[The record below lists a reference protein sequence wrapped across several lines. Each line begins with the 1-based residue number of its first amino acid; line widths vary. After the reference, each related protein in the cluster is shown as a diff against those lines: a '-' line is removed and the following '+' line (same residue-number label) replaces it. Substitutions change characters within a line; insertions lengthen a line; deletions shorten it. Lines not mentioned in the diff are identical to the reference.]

1 MTRFITSLLFAIVL
15 LYQGAQAAD
24 LPSGIRVTPQP
35 GAVMQSISS
44 FTISAGWLS
53 MKFGTSTAEILV
65 NGRSYETALS
75 LSENYE
81 NLTFTL
87 DTPINNDG
95 TYNIIIAED
104 TFLIGWEDDPNPVIE
119 FTYIIEGGTGGDT
132 PGGDD
137 TVQNTVPEGY
147 TFTPAAGSEVP
158 VLSTFAVEAS
168 AEMFLTQASRR
179 PQITINGER
188 VDVISNVSGTADN
201 ILTWTL
207 AKPINTPG
215 HYTIYIPEG
224 TFYGYSET
232 DNAPFLVTVIV
243 TGGELPEPDWYSGE
257 VTSDPA
263 TGSSVKEL
271 KKIAVMYPK
280 LTSAYVGPEA
290 GGITVTSDAGAVE
303 AAYTLTP
310 DEDTFNEAH
319 VMWLEF
325 NEAITAEGDYTI
337 SFPAQ
342 CFEIAKYPSN
352 WYSAPFTL
360 TFKVTDDSAIADI
373 DADGTAAPAEYFTL
387 GGVSTPRPTVPGI
400 YLCRRGSVTTKVA
413 VR

>member
-1 MTRFITSLLFAIVL
+1 MLAAAMLC
-15 LYQGAQAAD
+15 QGTPVTKAAD
-24 LPSGIRVTPQP
+24 LPNDIRLNPEP
-35 GAVMQSISS
+35 GAVMQSISA
-44 FTISAGWLS
+44 FTVSSGFLD
-53 MKFGTSTAEILV
+53 MKFGSTTAAILV
-65 NGRSYETALS
+65 NGREYNVALS
-75 LSENYE
+75 LSANYE
-81 NLTFTL
+81 DLTFTL
-87 DTPINNDG
+87 DTPINNNG
-95 TYNIIIAED
+95 TYNIIIAEN
-104 TFLIGWEDDPNPVIE
+104 TFCMGWEGDPNPIIE
-119 FTYIIEGGTGGDT
+119 FTYKIEGGTGGDT

-147 TFTPAAGSEVP
+147 TFTPAAGTEVP
-158 VLSTFAVEAS
+158 VLSTFAVEAT

-243 TGGELPEPDWYSGE
+243 TGGELPEPDWYTGE

-290 GGITVTSDAGAVE
+290 GGITVANDAGAIE

-319 VMWLEF
+319 VIWLEF

-387 GGVSTPRPTVPGI
+387 GGMSIPRPTAPGI

>member
-15 LYQGAQAAD
+15 LCHGAQAAD

-44 FTISAGWLS
+44 FTLSAGWLD
-53 MKFGTSTAEILV
+53 MKYGTSTATILV
-65 NGRSYETALS
+65 NGSSYGAALS

-104 TFLIGWEDDPNPVIE
+104 TFLIGWEGDPNPIIE
-119 FTYIIEGGTGGDT
+119 FTYKIEGGTGGDT
-132 PGGDD
+132 PGGD

-147 TFTPAAGSEVP
+147 TFTPAAGTEVP

-207 AKPINTPG
+207 AKPVNTPG
-215 HYTIYIPEG
+215 HYTIYIPCLL
-224 TFYGYSET
+224 Y
-232 DNAPFLVTVIV
+232 
-243 TGGELPEPDWYSGE
+243 
-257 VTSDPA
+257 
-263 TGSSVKEL
+263 
-271 KKIAVMYPK
+271 
-280 LTSAYVGPEA
+280 
-290 GGITVTSDAGAVE
+290 TSDAA
-303 AAYTLTP
+303 
-310 DEDTFNEAH
+310 DE
-319 VMWLEF
+319 
-325 NEAITAEGDYTI
+325 
-337 SFPAQ
+337 
-342 CFEIAKYPSN
+342 
-352 WYSAPFTL
+352 
-360 TFKVTDDSAIADI
+360 
-373 DADGTAAPAEYFTL
+373 
-387 GGVSTPRPTVPGI
+387 
-400 YLCRRGSVTTKVA
+400 
-413 VR
+413 